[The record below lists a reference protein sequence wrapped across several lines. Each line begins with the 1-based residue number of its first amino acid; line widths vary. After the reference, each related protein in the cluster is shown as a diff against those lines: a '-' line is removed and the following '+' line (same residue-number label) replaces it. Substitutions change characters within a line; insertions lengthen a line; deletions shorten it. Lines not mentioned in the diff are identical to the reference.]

1 MRQWL
6 SPRVKITGTRFVCC
20 QDKIGWGVEEGGS
33 RQPRCWGRGYFVLD
47 IRWTLTLGCCDTRD
61 LVSAKLLGTVS
72 PSLSS
77 LATLS
82 HLHTWSGCLPGL
94 FVPSACLGWWP
105 LWGPGTP
112 RLSDTLTLPRPGE
125 QSAVPAAASH
135 LQSSAG
141 RAEGRLRL
149 VSRADCVECEKWH
162 LGSLGWDN
170 ISSSLIYSLSS
181 PALGWLKLT
190 NNISDFKGEI
200 FFVKQYPLILGLSTN
215 RIFWKFAGR

>member
-47 IRWTLTLGCCDTRD
+47 IRWTLTLGCCHTRD

-112 RLSDTLTLPRPGE
+112 RLSDTPPPPARR
-125 QSAVPAAASH
+125 AVSGAGSS
-135 LQSSAG
+135 QSSPVQRG
-141 RAEGRLRL
+141 ESRGQTEISEQPVFT
-149 VSRADCVECEKWH
+149 VSSVSVRSVTWEPWE
-162 LGSLGWDN
+162 
-170 ISSSLIYSLSS
+170 
-181 PALGWLKLT
+181 
-190 NNISDFKGEI
+190 EI
-200 FFVKQYPLILGLSTN
+200 MFLLH
-215 RIFWKFAGR
+215 